1 MFFHFWQLSAS
12 TWFPLNIFQ
21 WTHLSIMCR
30 NSSDGL
36 TGAWLLP
43 TLPQTRLGPQTK
55 QRSGNLSSSVSW
67 NQFWLVQCNSSSIK
81 SYLTFLSTLSE
92 YFHTILKFPWRMI
105 TNDEPGSEPE
115 SHTHH
120 QADNIQSLRFDNF
133 FYVWSSTIVKCCVYL
148 YKSVDC
154 DCGWVLLL
162 CCASLQLFPP
172 RMFAEH
178 NWMHITCA
186 DLFCIRLSPAQP

>member
-1 MFFHFWQLSAS
+1 
-12 TWFPLNIFQ
+12 
-21 WTHLSIMCR
+21 
-30 NSSDGL
+30 
-36 TGAWLLP
+36 
-43 TLPQTRLGPQTK
+43 
-55 QRSGNLSSSVSW
+55 
-67 NQFWLVQCNSSSIK
+67 
-81 SYLTFLSTLSE
+81 
-92 YFHTILKFPWRMI
+92 MI

-148 YKSVDC
+148 CKSVDC

-186 DLFCIRLSPAQP
+186 DLFCIHLSPAQPSPASPAVGNICWHCSTCAQALPGGAVSQVQPVHGVQIGEMGRAAVLHSIHTIYMAAVCNGLRRNINIYKKYSDRR

>member
-1 MFFHFWQLSAS
+1 
-12 TWFPLNIFQ
+12 
-21 WTHLSIMCR
+21 
-30 NSSDGL
+30 
-36 TGAWLLP
+36 
-43 TLPQTRLGPQTK
+43 
-55 QRSGNLSSSVSW
+55 
-67 NQFWLVQCNSSSIK
+67 
-81 SYLTFLSTLSE
+81 
-92 YFHTILKFPWRMI
+92 MI

-148 YKSVDC
+148 CKSVDC

-186 DLFCIRLSPAQP
+186 DLFYIHLSPAQPAQPRCGKYLLALLHLCPGSARWRLSARCRQLTVCKSGKWDELQFCTAYTRYTWQQCTVFCGEIEI

>member
-1 MFFHFWQLSAS
+1 
-12 TWFPLNIFQ
+12 
-21 WTHLSIMCR
+21 
-30 NSSDGL
+30 
-36 TGAWLLP
+36 
-43 TLPQTRLGPQTK
+43 
-55 QRSGNLSSSVSW
+55 
-67 NQFWLVQCNSSSIK
+67 
-81 SYLTFLSTLSE
+81 
-92 YFHTILKFPWRMI
+92 MI

-148 YKSVDC
+148 CKSVDC

-186 DLFCIRLSPAQP
+186 DLFYIHLSPAQPSPAPLWEIFAQFAPLVSRLCQVVAVNQVRAVHRPVQIGKMGRAAVLHSIHTIYMAAVCNGLRGNINIYKKYSDRR